1 MPRTGGRAPRMQ
13 PSANPRAPALELRKI
28 QVTGGASFTV
38 TLPKEWVEKARLAQG
53 DLIGFVP
60 QSDGSLAVYP
70 HARMTPLQTRQDVEL
85 STEDAEA
92 AFRKIVAAYLMGYDI
107 IVVKSRKGL
116 TPAARRAV
124 RLATKRIIGIEVLE
138 EENDRVVLQDLLD
151 PREFPIEKG
160 LRRMEVLTRAMQ
172 EEGLR
177 AFHEDIELD
186 DAFQERDDEVD
197 RLYWMVNK
205 QYHGVMRDPTYAQRL
220 GVTPSQALNYLIA
233 ARLIER
239 TADHAHRLAKNL
251 QALREGEHQ
260 AKLDAK
266 LEKQA
271 KRATQLFTEALASFH
286 RQDADGANK
295 LIAEAQAFRTTQ
307 DAVMRE
313 ALSLGG
319 ESIVHV
325 AYALDSI
332 ARTAAYAAD
341 VAETAINQVLAMR
354 Q

>member
-1 MPRTGGRAPRMQ
+1 MPKAGSRAPRVQ
-13 PSANPRAPALELRKI
+13 PATTSRGTALELRKL
-28 QVTGGASFTV
+28 QMTGGASFTV
-38 TLPKEWVEKARLAQG
+38 TLPKEWVEKANLSSG

-60 QSDGSLAVYP
+60 QGDGSLAVYP
-70 HARMTPLQTRQDVEL
+70 HARIAPLQTKQEIEIGA
-85 STEDAEA
+85 EDAEG
-92 AFRKIVAAYLMGYDI
+92 AFRKIVAAYLMGFDI
-107 IVVKSRKGL
+107 IVVKNRKGL

-138 EENDRVVLQDLLD
+138 EENDRIVLQDLLD

-172 EEGLR
+172 EDGLR
-177 AFHEDIELD
+177 AFHEDITMEETL
-186 DAFQERDDEVD
+186 QERDDEVD

-205 QYHGVMRDPTYAQRL
+205 QYHGVMRDPSYAQRL
-220 GVTPSQALNYLIA
+220 GVSVSQALNYLMV

-239 TADHAHRLAKNL
+239 TADHAHRLAQNL
-251 QALREGEHQ
+251 QALRAGEHQ
-260 AKLDAK
+260 SKLDAK

-271 KRATQLFTEALASFH
+271 RRATELFSAALQAFH
-286 RQDADGANK
+286 RQDADAANR
-295 LIAEAQAFRTTQ
+295 LIEEATEFRGTQ
-307 DAVMRE
+307 DKVMHD

-341 VAETAINQVLAMR
+341 VAETAINHVVAGR